1 MIRLTSIQQA
11 LDLRG
16 TIPEIVIMRSLQF
29 MGNGYNPEGQEHIIV
44 IQISHNDFSRTQRYA
59 HMADNSLQT
68 ASDNMAG
75 VIDMAVGG

>member
-1 MIRLTSIQQA
+1 
-11 LDLRG
+11 
-16 TIPEIVIMRSLQF
+16 

-68 ASDNMAG
+68 ATDNMAG